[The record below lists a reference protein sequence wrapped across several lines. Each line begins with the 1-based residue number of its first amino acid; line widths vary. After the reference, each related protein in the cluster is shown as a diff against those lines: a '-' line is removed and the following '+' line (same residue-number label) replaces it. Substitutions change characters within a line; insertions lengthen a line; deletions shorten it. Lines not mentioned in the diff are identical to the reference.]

1 MTHKEKGEERRNTH
15 SSNWNVMDFEWG
27 LVGCRFED
35 LRAILGS
42 KLMVE
47 RQLQNETFE
56 LTNQLKVMMMIDR
69 SS

>member
-1 MTHKEKGEERRNTH
+1 
-15 SSNWNVMDFEWG
+15 MDFEWAF
-27 LVGCRFED
+27 VGFRFED

-56 LTNQLKVMMMIDR
+56 LIDQLKVMMMID
-69 SS
+69 